1 MLYQVAM
8 VQEPSS
14 KEKEETGA
22 LEKLILEPTW
32 VIAANEQSAAVLA
45 SRKAG
50 PDVVINEQT
59 KILVRPF
66 C

>member
-1 MLYQVAM
+1 MIR
-8 VQEPSS
+8 P
-14 KEKEETGA
+14 EKLGDA
-22 LEKLILEPTW
+22 IAAHLEKLILEPTW